1 MHHWIFVTG
10 YPSKWLSRRTE
21 VPKMRWKE
29 GANITKSR
37 RYLDLSGTNTFSTS
51 RKKKLKKSAINHK
64 ISEINSCEIVLY
76 GECFIAISRDF
87 FASINKIFILARGIG
102 TRLSFYEV

>member
-1 MHHWIFVTG
+1 MKRRCEYNKVTKVLG
-10 YPSKWLSRRTE
+10 LIWNKYIL
-21 VPKMRWKE
+21 
-29 GANITKSR
+29 NIK
-37 RYLDLSGTNTFSTS
+37 
-51 RKKKLKKSAINHK
+51 KKKLKKSAINHK